1 MCVRSTQQPDPDP
14 IRLARNCITPRA
26 RTTIRPTGPRRAG
39 GRRRSG
45 VIQAC
50 PRRRG
55 GLCLVLGLGLGDP
68 EGVKASACRLMAV
81 SQIELGTARPAGPR
95 GSGPGITPPNTSHIA
110 GWRHAAAGR
119 GVAGNG
125 EPYVRALHH
134 LRLSLGPAASS
145 SWRTSPA
152 PCLPP
157 CPQPITLG
165 ATCGLPPPSPSAVS
179 IAVHRWALG
188 SPFRF
193 RLGRPLLSTSQSTQ
207 LVNSQCTFCLFLI
220 GKSSSQ
226 VFTYPAIYTE

>member
-1 MCVRSTQQPDPDP
+1 VRAIDAATGSGSNSPCP
-14 IRLARNCITPRA
+14 NCITPRA

-110 GWRHAAAGR
+110 GRRRAAAGR

-165 ATCGLPPPSPSAVS
+165 PRAGSRRRRHRPYPSPSTVG
-179 IAVHRWALG
+179 HLG
-188 SPFRF
+188 
-193 RLGRPLLSTSQSTQ
+193 
-207 LVNSQCTFCLFLI
+207 FCLALHSFFLSNI
-220 GKSSSQ
+220 GGEIP
-226 VFTYPAIYTE
+226 TYH